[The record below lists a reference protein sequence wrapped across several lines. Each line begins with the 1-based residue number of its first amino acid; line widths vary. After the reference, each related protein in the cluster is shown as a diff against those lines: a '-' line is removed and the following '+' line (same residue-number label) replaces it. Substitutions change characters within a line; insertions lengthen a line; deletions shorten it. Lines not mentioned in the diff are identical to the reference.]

1 MATAQNYLDKW
12 LEYKNKAADKQ
23 LEAEEFVSAYTQDEA
38 KNALKEA
45 NRASSISYQQAIN
58 PYGYLAEQRR
68 MRGLSSSGITGRQN
82 TNQYTGYQQALG
94 SNSANYI
101 GQVGQA
107 KQQMLKATYQTEAQ
121 KLSNQ
126 ADYYNLSYEE
136 YIRQLKEKYSK

>member
-1 MATAQNYLDKW
+1 MAAQDYLKKW

-38 KNALKEA
+38 KDALKEA

-68 MRGLSSSGITGRQN
+68 MRGLSSSGITGRQK
-82 TNQYTGYQQALG
+82 TNQFAGYQKALG

-101 GQVGQA
+101 GQIGQA
-107 KQQMLKATYQTEAQ
+107 KQGLLKATYQNEAQ
-121 KLSNQ
+121 KLSNK

-136 YIRQLKEKYSK
+136 YIRKLKEKYA

>member
-1 MATAQNYLDKW
+1 
-12 LEYKNKAADKQ
+12 
-23 LEAEEFVSAYTQDEA
+23 
-38 KNALKEA
+38 
-45 NRASSISYQQAIN
+45 
-58 PYGYLAEQRR
+58 

-94 SNSANYI
+94 SNSASYI

-107 KQQMLKATYQTEAQ
+107 KQNMLKATYQNEAQ

>member
-1 MATAQNYLDKW
+1 MATAQNSLDQW

-101 GQVGQA
+101 GQYTG
-107 KQQMLKATYQTEAQ
+107 LKPWSSLDNTFITSWVSLALTSVQRSTIW
-121 KLSNQ
+121 L
-126 ADYYNLSYEE
+126 
-136 YIRQLKEKYSK
+136 

>member
-107 KQQMLKATYQTEAQ
+107 KQNMLKATYQNEAQ